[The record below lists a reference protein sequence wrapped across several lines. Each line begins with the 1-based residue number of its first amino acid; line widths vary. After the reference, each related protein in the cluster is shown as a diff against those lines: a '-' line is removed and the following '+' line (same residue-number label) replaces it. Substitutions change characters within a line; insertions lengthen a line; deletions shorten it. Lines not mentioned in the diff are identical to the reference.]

1 VEWRIASLDGKPVTL
16 SSGMPFPV
24 HGRLDATDEGDLLV
38 VVAGFDVLEHAT
50 KPVLGL
56 LRRVLPRFGAVAGVE
71 SGAWVLGALG
81 ALDGRRATAHWEDLE
96 DFMVFHPTRR

>member
-1 VEWRIASLDGKPVTL
+1 
-16 SSGMPFPV
+16 MPFPV

-71 SGAWVLGALG
+71 SGAWVLGRWARSTG
-81 ALDGRRATAHWEDLE
+81 DGRRRIGRTWRTSWSSIR
-96 DFMVFHPTRR
+96 TRR